1 MGLYTAKVKDMY
13 TVFDMP
19 QESGNRE
26 NTVFARLGEG
36 LAVIGCD
43 EFSFSY
49 HDVSLEN
56 LTNAM
61 HRSELKKSE
70 NNYLY
75 IDYKMRG
82 IGSHSC
88 GPEVEDKYELY
99 PHAFEFAF
107 ALSGGLNDDSA
118 LELSKTD
125 FGVKTRAL
133 SGKFDP
139 EKDSGVINLL

>member
-1 MGLYTAKVKDMY
+1 
-13 TVFDMP
+13 
-19 QESGNRE
+19 
-26 NTVFARLGEG
+26 
-36 LAVIGCD
+36 
-43 EFSFSY
+43 
-49 HDVSLEN
+49 
-56 LTNAM
+56 
-61 HRSELKKSE
+61 
-70 NNYLY
+70 
-75 IDYKMRG
+75 MRG

-139 EKDSGVINLL
+139 EKDSVVINLL